1 MRLPMTLAD
10 QGTGRGD
17 LASRLG
23 FTLVEVLVV
32 LLIVAITAAVA
43 VPNLARATGGGAGAD
58 AVARDLVEAY
68 HAARDAAASRG
79 APATVTLELRSG
91 SYWIT
96 IARSA
101 AAKDTLRHGA
111 LPLTPSTRL
120 SGGHDGWAETTF
132 DPLGRSRN
140 EPVMVAEGEDRYEV
154 TVDAWTA
161 AVDVRRP

>member
-1 MRLPMTLAD
+1 MRLPMRLAA
-10 QGTGRGD
+10 QGSGRGTHPPW
-17 LASRLG
+17 LG

-43 VPNLARATGGGAGAD
+43 VPNLARATGGGAGAG

-68 HAARDAAASRG
+68 HAARDAATSRG
-79 APATVTLELRSG
+79 VPATVTLELRSG
-91 SYWIT
+91 SYWIST
-96 IARSA
+96 PRSA
-101 AAKDTLRHGA
+101 AAKDTLRHGT

-120 SGGHDGWAETTF
+120 SGGRDGWAETTF
-132 DPLGRSRN
+132 DPLGHSRN
-140 EPVMVAEGEDRYEV
+140 EPVTVAEGEDRYEI